1 VHALYVSLTLVA
13 REEEERRGEEEKR
26 RRGEEE
32 KRRLTF
38 STYYIFYLLTHTSC
52 RLTLS
57 KEFNSAY
64 WHTVLRSAIVTL

>member
-32 KRRLTF
+32 KRRRGEEE
-38 STYYIFYLLTHTSC
+38 IDILLIDP
-52 RLTLS
+52 
-57 KEFNSAY
+57 Y
-64 WHTVLRSAIVTL
+64 